1 MRLETIK
8 MSKNKKIILISLITL
23 FVLFLI
29 VGVYKKA
36 FATGDVE
43 YLRNQT
49 VDNIEFKNAKETYSN
64 NIYTYNVEIT
74 NSLKEIYNLKTIEVI
89 FKDSENNVIED
100 LIGYVGESLEATETK
115 TLSVSVDKEIKDIA
129 TIEYKI
135 NK

>member
-36 FATGDVE
+36 FATGDVK

-49 VDNIEFKNAKETYSN
+49 VDNIEFKNAKESYSN
-64 NIYTYNVEIT
+64 GIYTYDVEIT